1 MTTYIFKIITLLGGL
16 ALFLFGM
23 DVMGK
28 ALERQAGG
36 KLQTI
41 LAKMSSNVFKGFLLG
56 LGVTAVIQSS
66 SATTVMVVG
75 FVNSGIMTLKQAV
88 GVIMGSNIGTTVT
101 AWILSLSG
109 LEGDSFLIKLFKPS
123 TLAPLIGVIGVV
135 MYMGKNEKRKGIGTI
150 CLGFMALMTGMDI
163 MGDSME
169 FLESE
174 PWFAQLMISFSNPI
188 IGIIGIVM
196 YMGKNEKRRGIG
208 TICLGFMALMTGMDL
223 MSSSMSFLKSEAWF
237 ADLMISFTNPVL
249 GILFGAV
256 LTAVIQ
262 SSSASVGILQGLCV
276 TGAVTYGAAIPI
288 ILGQNIGTCITAIM
302 GAIGANRNARR
313 TAMVHLL
320 FNVVGAVMFAVV
332 FYGLG
337 MVIEWSFLEE
347 SVQAWDISLIHTAF
361 NIVAT
366 AVLMPM
372 NGLLVKLAYLIIPHE
387 YTPQKEELLDERLLA
402 TPAVAVQRAHE
413 IAGEMAS
420 DAAKAMEKAMGLT
433 KVFDA
438 AILEEV
444 TALEDKTDRYEDAL
458 NTYLVKL
465 SAMNLSVHDNRILN
479 TLLYTVSDIERM
491 ADHAMAIAKAAQ
503 EMAEKKIEFSSQAR
517 GELAVLEQAVLDI
530 VNRTVAA
537 YGSFD
542 LGSAVKIEP
551 QEQVVDA
558 LVREVKSRH
567 VRRLRDGKCTV
578 EYGFVLEDLLTACE
592 RTADHCSNIAVEMLQ
607 VSEGKLEAHEYLNA
621 LKAGELHESAAF
633 SERFAR
639 YKAQYAFPEE

>member
-1 MTTYIFKIITLLGGL
+1 MTAYIFKIITLLGGL

-23 DVMGK
+23 DIMGK

-109 LEGDSFLIKLFKPS
+109 LEGDSFIIKLFKPS
-123 TLAPLIGVIGVV
+123 TLAPLIGIIGVIL
-135 MYMGKNEKRKGIGTI
+135 YMGKNEKRKGIGTI
-150 CLGFMALMTGMDI
+150 MLGFMALMTGMDI

-188 IGIIGIVM
+188 V
-196 YMGKNEKRRGIG
+196 
-208 TICLGFMALMTGMDL
+208 
-223 MSSSMSFLKSEAWF
+223 
-237 ADLMISFTNPVL
+237 
-249 GILFGAV
+249 GILFGAG
-256 LTAVIQ
+256 LTAIIQ
-262 SSSASVGILQGLCV
+262 SSSASVGILQGLCG
-276 TGAVTYGAAIPI
+276 TGVVTYGSAIPI

-320 FNVVGAVMFAVV
+320 FNVVGVLIFVV
-332 FYGLG
+332 AFYGMG
-337 MVIEWSFLEE
+337 MFIDWKFLSETAA
-347 SVQAWDISLIHTAF
+347 AWDIAVIHTCF
-361 NIVAT
+361 NVAAT
-366 AVLMPM
+366 IVLMPL
-372 NGLLVKLAYLIIPHE
+372 NGMLVKLAYLFIPKE
-387 YTPQKEELLDERLLA
+387 QTPQKVELLDERLLA
-402 TPAVAVQRAHE
+402 TPAVAVQRAQK
-413 IAGEMAS
+413 IAGEMAA
-420 DAAKAMEKAMGLT
+420 DAAKAMHLAMGLT
-433 KVFDA
+433 KKFDA
-438 AILEEV
+438 AVMEQVME
-444 TALEDKTDRYEDAL
+444 LEDKTDRYEDAL
-458 NTYLVKL
+458 GTYLVKL
-465 SAMNLSVHDNRILN
+465 SGMNLSVSDNRILN

-491 ADHAMAIAKAAQ
+491 ADHAMAIAKAAL
-503 EMAEKKIEFSSQAR
+503 EMEEKKIEFSNQAK

-530 VNRTVAA
+530 VDRTVAA
-537 YGSFD
+537 YGTFNLD
-542 LGSAVKIEP
+542 KAIKIEP

-567 VRRLRDGKCTV
+567 VRRLRDGLCTV

-592 RTADHCSNIAVEMLQ
+592 RTADHCSNVAVEMLQ
-607 VSEGKLEAHEYLNA
+607 VAEGKLEAHEYLNA
-621 LKAGELHESAAF
+621 LKAGELYESAAF
-633 SERFAR
+633 AEHFAR
-639 YKAQYAFPEE
+639 YKAKYAFPEEV

>member
-1 MTTYIFKIITLLGGL
+1 MTDYLFKIITLLGGL

-36 KLQTI
+36 KLQTV

-109 LEGDSFLIKLFKPS
+109 LEGDSFLIKFFKPS
-123 TLAPLIGVIGVV
+123 TLAPLIGIVGILL
-135 MYMGKNEKRKGIGTI
+135 YMGKSEKKKGIGTI
-150 CLGFMALMTGMDI
+150 M
-163 MGDSME
+163 
-169 FLESE
+169 
-174 PWFAQLMISFSNPI
+174 
-188 IGIIGIVM
+188 
-196 YMGKNEKRRGIG
+196 
-208 TICLGFMALMTGMDL
+208 LGFMALMTGMDL
-223 MSSSMSFLKSEAWF
+223 MSSSMSFLKHEAWF
-237 ADLMISFTNPVL
+237 ADLMVSFSNPIL

-262 SSSASVGILQGLCV
+262 SSSASIGILQGLCSTGVV
-276 TGAVTYGAAIPI
+276 TFGAAIPI

-320 FNVVGAVMFAVV
+320 FNVVGATMFAVI

-337 MVIEWSFLEE
+337 LFIEWKFLGDA
-347 SVQAWDISLIHTAF
+347 VQAWDISVVHTCF
-361 NIVAT
+361 NLVAT

-372 NGLLVKLAYLIIPHE
+372 NGLLVKLAYLLVPE
-387 YTPQKEELLDERLLA
+387 VKETEKTELLDTRLLA

-413 IAGEMAS
+413 IAGEMAA
-420 DAAKAMEKAMGLT
+420 DAAKAMHLAMGLT
-433 KVFDA
+433 KKFEDG
-438 AILEEV
+438 ILEQV
-444 TALEDKTDRYEDAL
+444 VALEDKTDRYEDAL

-465 SAMNLSVHDNRILN
+465 STMNLSVHDNRILN
-479 TLLYTVSDIERM
+479 TLLYTVADIERM
-491 ADHAMAIAKAAQ
+491 ADHAMSVAKAAR
-503 EMAEKKIEFSSQAR
+503 EINEKNIEFSKQAK
-517 GELAVLEQAVLDI
+517 GELAVLEQAVLD
-530 VNRTVAA
+530 VMDRTVAA

-542 LGSAVKIEP
+542 RALAMKIEP
-551 QEQVVDA
+551 QEQVVDT
-558 LVREVKSRH
+558 LVREIKSRH
-567 VRRLRDGKCTV
+567 VRRLRDGLCTV

-592 RTADHCSNIAVEMLQ
+592 RTADHCSNVAVEMLQ
-607 VSEGKLEAHEYLNA
+607 VAEGKLEAHEYLNA

-633 SERFAR
+633 SERFAK
-639 YKAQYAFPEE
+639 YKAKYAFPEEN

>member
-1 MTTYIFKIITLLGGL
+1 MTAYIFKIITLLGGL

-23 DVMGK
+23 DIMGK

-109 LEGDSFLIKLFKPS
+109 LEGDSFLIKFFKPS
-123 TLAPLIGVIGVV
+123 TLAPLIGIFGILL
-135 MYMGKNEKRKGIGTI
+135 YMGKSEKKKGIGTI
-150 CLGFMALMTGMDI
+150 M
-163 MGDSME
+163 
-169 FLESE
+169 
-174 PWFAQLMISFSNPI
+174 
-188 IGIIGIVM
+188 
-196 YMGKNEKRRGIG
+196 
-208 TICLGFMALMTGMDL
+208 LGFMALMTGMDL
-223 MSSSMSFLKSEAWF
+223 MSSSMAFLKTEAWF
-237 ADLMISFTNPVL
+237 ADLMISFTNPVV

-262 SSSASVGILQGLCV
+262 SSSASVGILQGLCS
-276 TGAVTYGAAIPI
+276 TGVVTYGAAIPI

-320 FNVVGAVMFAVV
+320 FNVVGATLFALV

-337 MVIEWSFLEE
+337 MFIEWNFLGD

-361 NIVAT
+361 NLVAT

-413 IAGEMAS
+413 IASQMAN
-420 DAAKAMEKAMGLT
+420 DAAKAMHLAMGLT
-433 KVFDA
+433 KKFESGVM
-438 AILEEV
+438 EQVVE
-444 TALEDKTDRYEDAL
+444 LEDKTDRYQDAL
-458 NTYLVKL
+458 GTYLVKL
-465 SAMNLSVHDNRILN
+465 SGMNLSVSDNRILN
-479 TLLYTVSDIERM
+479 TLLYSISDIERM
-491 ADHAMAIAKAAQ
+491 ADHAMAVAKAAL
-503 EMAEKKIEFSSQAR
+503 EMEEKKIQFSNQAK

-530 VNRTVAA
+530 VDRTVAA
-537 YGSFD
+537 YGNFD
-542 LGSAVKIEP
+542 REQASRIEP

-567 VRRLRDGKCTV
+567 VRRLRDGLCTV

-592 RTADHCSNIAVEMLQ
+592 RTADHCSNVAVEMLQ
-607 VSEGKLEAHEYLNA
+607 VAEGKLEAHEYLNA

-633 SERFAR
+633 AEQFAQ
-639 YKAQYAFPEE
+639 YKARYAFPEES

>member
-1 MTTYIFKIITLLGGL
+1 MTAYIFKIITLLGGL

-23 DVMGK
+23 DIMGK

-109 LEGDSFLIKLFKPS
+109 LEGDSFIIKLFKPS
-123 TLAPLIGVIGVV
+123 TLAPLIAIV
-135 MYMGKNEKRKGIGTI
+135 
-150 CLGFMALMTGMDI
+150 
-163 MGDSME
+163 
-169 FLESE
+169 
-174 PWFAQLMISFSNPI
+174 
-188 IGIIGIVM
+188 GIVL
-196 YMGKNEKRRGIG
+196 YMFTKSEKKKGIG

-237 ADLMISFTNPVL
+237 ADLMISFTNPIV

-262 SSSASVGILQGLCV
+262 SSSASVGILQGLCS
-276 TGAVTYGAAIPI
+276 TGVVTYGAAIPI
-288 ILGQNIGTCITAIM
+288 ILGQNIGTCVTAMM

-320 FNVVGAVMFAVV
+320 FNVVGATMFAVI
-332 FYGLG
+332 FYGINTFAPWKFIG
-337 MVIEWSFLEE
+337 D
-347 SVQAWDISLIHTAF
+347 SVQAWDISVIHTGF
-361 NIVAT
+361 NLIAT
-366 AVLMPM
+366 AVLMPL
-372 NGLLVKLAYLIIPHE
+372 NGLLVKLAYVLVPQVDA
-387 YTPQKEELLDERLLA
+387 PQKTELLDARLLA

-413 IAGEMAS
+413 IAGEMAA
-420 DAAKAMEKAMGLT
+420 DAAHAMHLAMGLT
-433 KVFDA
+433 KKFEDGIMEQVV
-438 AILEEV
+438 E
-444 TALEDKTDRYEDAL
+444 LEDKTDRYEDAL

-465 SAMNLSVHDNRILN
+465 STMNLSIHDNRILN

-491 ADHAMAIAKAAQ
+491 ADHAMAVAKAAQ
-503 EMAEKKIEFSSQAR
+503 EINEKNIEFSKQAK
-517 GELAVLEQAVLDI
+517 GELEVLEQAVMDI
-530 VNRTVAA
+530 IDRTVAA
-537 YGSFD
+537 YDSFD
-542 LGSAVKIEP
+542 RERALKIEP
-551 QEQVVDA
+551 QEQVIDA
-558 LVREVKSRH
+558 LVREIKSRH
-567 VRRLRDGKCTV
+567 VRRLRDGLCTV

-592 RTADHCSNIAVEMLQ
+592 RTADHCSNVAVEMLQ
-607 VSEGKLEAHEYLNA
+607 VTEGKLEAHEYLNA

-633 SERFAR
+633 AEQFAQ
-639 YKAQYAFPEE
+639 YKAQYAFPEEN

>member
-23 DVMGK
+23 DIMGK
-28 ALERQAGG
+28 SLERQAGG
-36 KLQTI
+36 KLQTV

-75 FVNSGIMTLKQAV
+75 FVNSGIMTLRQAV

-109 LEGDSFLIKLFKPS
+109 LEGDSFLIQIFKPS
-123 TLAPLIGVIGVV
+123 TLAPLIAIIGIVLF
-135 MYMGKNEKRKGIGTI
+135 MFTKSEKKKGIGTI

-163 MGDSME
+163 MGDSM
-169 FLESE
+169 
-174 PWFAQLMISFSNPI
+174 
-188 IGIIGIVM
+188 
-196 YMGKNEKRRGIG
+196 
-208 TICLGFMALMTGMDL
+208 
-223 MSSSMSFLKSEAWF
+223 SFLKTEAWF
-237 ADLMISFTNPVL
+237 ADLMISFSNPIV
-249 GILFGAV
+249 GIIFGAV

-262 SSSASVGILQGLCV
+262 SSSASVGILQGLCS
-276 TGAVTYGAAIPI
+276 TGVVTYGAAIPI

-320 FNVVGAVMFAVV
+320 FNVVGVTIFVIV

-337 MVIEWSFLEE
+337 LFIDWRFLD
-347 SVQAWDISLIHTAF
+347 STAAAWDIAVIHTCF
-361 NIVAT
+361 NVAAT
-366 AVLMPM
+366 CVLLPM
-372 NGLLVKLAYLIIPHE
+372 NGLLVKLAYLFIPKE
-387 YTPQKEELLDERLLA
+387 QAPQKTELLDARLLS

-413 IAGEMAS
+413 IAGEMAA
-420 DAAKAMEKAMGLT
+420 DAAKAMHLAMGLT
-433 KVFDA
+433 KKF
-438 AILEEV
+438 EEGV
-444 TALEDKTDRYEDAL
+444 MKQVVELEDKTDRYEDAL

-465 SAMNLSVHDNRILN
+465 STMNLSVRDNRILN

-491 ADHAMAIAKAAQ
+491 ADHATAVAKAAR
-503 EMAEKKIEFSSQAR
+503 EINEKNIEFSKQAK
-517 GELAVLEQAVLDI
+517 GELSVLEQAVLDI
-530 VNRTVAA
+530 VDRTVGA

-542 LGSAVKIEP
+542 REQAARIEP
-551 QEQVVDA
+551 QEQVVDT
-558 LVREVKSRH
+558 LVREIKSRH
-567 VRRLRDGKCTV
+567 VRRLRDGLCTV

-592 RTADHCSNIAVEMLQ
+592 RTADHCSNVAIEMLQ
-607 VSEGKLEAHEYLNA
+607 VAEGKLEAHEYLNA

-633 SERFAR
+633 AEQFAQ
-639 YKAQYAFPEE
+639 YKAQYAFPEEN

>member
-1 MTTYIFKIITLLGGL
+1 MTAYIFKIITLLGGL

-23 DVMGK
+23 DIMGK

-109 LEGDSFLIKLFKPS
+109 LEGDSFLIQLFKPA
-123 TLAPLIGVIGVV
+123 TLAPLIGIIGVV
-135 MYMGKNEKRKGIGTI
+135 LYMGNNEKRKGFGTI
-150 CLGFMALMTGMDI
+150 MLGFMALMTGMDI

-174 PWFAQLMISFSNPI
+174 PWFGQLMISFSNPI
-188 IGIIGIVM
+188 V
-196 YMGKNEKRRGIG
+196 
-208 TICLGFMALMTGMDL
+208 
-223 MSSSMSFLKSEAWF
+223 
-237 ADLMISFTNPVL
+237 
-249 GILFGAV
+249 GILFGAG
-256 LTAVIQ
+256 LTAIIQ
-262 SSSASVGILQGLCV
+262 SSSASVGILQGLCGTGVV
-276 TGAVTYGAAIPI
+276 TFGSAIPI

-320 FNVVGAVMFAVV
+320 FNVVGVAIFVVV

-337 MVIEWSFLEE
+337 LFIDWKFLDNTAA
-347 SVQAWDISLIHTAF
+347 AWDIAVIHTCF
-361 NIVAT
+361 NVAAT
-366 AVLMPM
+366 CVLMPM
-372 NGLLVKLAYLIIPHE
+372 NGLLVKLAYLFIPHE
-387 YTPQKEELLDERLLA
+387 QTPQKEALLDERLLA

-413 IAGEMAS
+413 IAGEMAA
-420 DAAKAMEKAMGLT
+420 DAAKAMHLAMGLT
-433 KVFDA
+433 KKF
-438 AILEEV
+438 EEGIMAQV
-444 TALEDKTDRYEDAL
+444 VELEDKTDRYEDAL

-465 SAMNLSVHDNRILN
+465 SGMNLSVHDNRILN

-491 ADHAMAIAKAAQ
+491 ADHAMAVAKAAL
-503 EMAEKKIEFSSQAR
+503 EMEEKKIAFSNQAK

-530 VNRTVAA
+530 VDRTVAA

-542 LGSAVKIEP
+542 LEAAARIEP

-567 VRRLRDGKCTV
+567 VRRLRDGLCTV

-592 RTADHCSNIAVEMLQ
+592 RAADHCSNVAVEMLQ

-633 SERFAR
+633 AEHFAR
-639 YKAQYAFPEE
+639 YKAQYAFPEEQ

>member
-1 MTTYIFKIITLLGGL
+1 MTAYIFKIITLLGGL

-23 DVMGK
+23 DIMGK

-123 TLAPLIGVIGVV
+123 TLAPLIGIMGIVL
-135 MYMGKNEKRKGIGTI
+135 YMGKSEKK
-150 CLGFMALMTGMDI
+150 
-163 MGDSME
+163 
-169 FLESE
+169 
-174 PWFAQLMISFSNPI
+174 
-188 IGIIGIVM
+188 
-196 YMGKNEKRRGIG
+196 RGIG
-208 TICLGFMALMTGMDL
+208 TIMLGFMALMTGMDL
-223 MSSSMSFLKSEAWF
+223 MSGSMAFLKTESWF
-237 ADLMISFTNPVL
+237 ADLMISFTNPIV

-262 SSSASVGILQGLCV
+262 SSSASVGILQGLCS
-276 TGAVTYGAAIPI
+276 TGVVTYGAAIPI

-337 MVIEWSFLEE
+337 MVIQWNFLGD

-361 NIVAT
+361 NLIAT

-372 NGLLVKLAYLIIPHE
+372 NGLLVKLAYLFIPAEH
-387 YTPQKEELLDERLLA
+387 TPQKKELLDTRLLA

-420 DAAKAMEKAMGLT
+420 DAARAMHLAMGLT
-433 KVFDA
+433 KKFDVSVMEQV
-438 AILEEV
+438 IE
-444 TALEDKTDRYEDAL
+444 LEDKTDRYEDAL

-465 SAMNLSVHDNRILN
+465 SGMNLSVSDNRILN
-479 TLLYTVSDIERM
+479 TLLYSISDIERM
-491 ADHAMAIAKAAQ
+491 ADHAMAVAKAAL
-503 EMAEKKIEFSSQAR
+503 EMEEKKIEFSKQAK

-530 VNRTVAA
+530 VDRTVAA

-542 LGSAVKIEP
+542 REQAARIEP

-567 VRRLRDGKCTV
+567 VRRLRDGLCTV

-592 RTADHCSNIAVEMLQ
+592 RTADHCSNVAVEMLQ
-607 VSEGKLEAHEYLNA
+607 VAEGKLEAHEYLNA

-633 SERFAR
+633 AEQFAR
-639 YKAQYAFPEE
+639 YQAQYAFPEET

>member
-1 MTTYIFKIITLLGGL
+1 MTAYIFKIITLLGGL

-123 TLAPLIGVIGVV
+123 TLAPLIGIIGIVL
-135 MYMGKNEKRKGIGTI
+135 YMGKSEKKKGIGTI
-150 CLGFMALMTGMDI
+150 M
-163 MGDSME
+163 
-169 FLESE
+169 
-174 PWFAQLMISFSNPI
+174 
-188 IGIIGIVM
+188 
-196 YMGKNEKRRGIG
+196 
-208 TICLGFMALMTGMDL
+208 LGFMALMTGMDL

-237 ADLMISFTNPVL
+237 ADLMISFTNPIL

-256 LTAVIQ
+256 LTAIIQ

-320 FNVVGAVMFAVV
+320 FNVVGAVMFAIV
-332 FYGLG
+332 FYGIG
-337 MVIEWSFLEE
+337 MFVEWQFLET

-361 NIVAT
+361 NLIAT

-387 YTPQKEELLDERLLA
+387 YTPQKEELLDDRLLA

-413 IAGEMAS
+413 VAAQMAADS
-420 DAAKAMEKAMGLT
+420 AKAMRLAMGLT
-433 KVFDA
+433 KTFESAVM
-438 AILEEV
+438 EQVVE
-444 TALEDKTDRYEDAL
+444 LEDKTDRYEDAL

-465 SAMNLSVHDNRILN
+465 SGMNLSVSDNRILN
-479 TLLYTVSDIERM
+479 TLLYSISDIERM
-491 ADHAMAIAKAAQ
+491 ADHAMAVAKAAL
-503 EMAEKKIEFSSQAR
+503 EMEEKKIEFSKQAK

-530 VNRTVAA
+530 VDRTVAA

-542 LGSAVKIEP
+542 REQAARIEP

-567 VRRLRDGKCTV
+567 VRRLRDGLCTV

-592 RTADHCSNIAVEMLQ
+592 RTADHCSNVAVEMLQ
-607 VSEGKLEAHEYLNA
+607 VAEGKLEAHEYLNA

-633 SERFAR
+633 AEQFAQ
-639 YKAQYAFPEE
+639 YKAQYAFPEEN

>member
-1 MTTYIFKIITLLGGL
+1 MTAYIFKIITLLGGL

-109 LEGDSFLIKLFKPS
+109 LEGDSFIIKLFKPS
-123 TLAPLIGVIGVV
+123 TLAPLIGIIGVIL
-135 MYMGKNEKRKGIGTI
+135 YMGKNEKRKGIGTI
-150 CLGFMALMTGMDI
+150 MLGFMALMTGMDI

-188 IGIIGIVM
+188 V
-196 YMGKNEKRRGIG
+196 
-208 TICLGFMALMTGMDL
+208 
-223 MSSSMSFLKSEAWF
+223 
-237 ADLMISFTNPVL
+237 
-249 GILFGAV
+249 GILFGAG
-256 LTAVIQ
+256 LTAIIQ
-262 SSSASVGILQGLCV
+262 SSSASVGILQGLCG
-276 TGAVTYGAAIPI
+276 TGAVTYGSAIPI

-320 FNVVGAVMFAVV
+320 FNVVGVLIFVV
-332 FYGLG
+332 AFYGMG
-337 MVIEWSFLEE
+337 MFVDWKFLSETAA
-347 SVQAWDISLIHTAF
+347 AWDIAVIHTCF
-361 NIVAT
+361 NVAAT
-366 AVLMPM
+366 IVLMPL
-372 NGLLVKLAYLIIPHE
+372 NGMLVKLAYLFIPKE
-387 YTPQKEELLDERLLA
+387 QTPQKVELLDERLLA

-413 IAGEMAS
+413 IAGEMAA
-420 DAAKAMEKAMGLT
+420 DAAKAMHLAMGLT
-433 KVFDA
+433 KQFDA
-438 AILEEV
+438 GIMDQVVE
-444 TALEDKTDRYEDAL
+444 LEDKTDQYEDAL
-458 NTYLVKL
+458 GTYLVKL
-465 SAMNLSVHDNRILN
+465 SGMNLSVSDNRVLN
-479 TLLYTVSDIERM
+479 TLLYSISDIERM
-491 ADHAMAIAKAAQ
+491 ADHAIAVARAAL
-503 EMAEKKIEFSSQAR
+503 EMDEKKIDFSNQAK

-530 VNRTVAA
+530 VDRTVAA

-542 LGSAVKIEP
+542 LNTAIKIEP

-558 LVREVKSRH
+558 LVREIKSRH
-567 VRRLRDGKCTV
+567 VRRLRDGLCTV

-592 RTADHCSNIAVEMLQ
+592 RTADHCSNVAVEMLQ
-607 VSEGKLEAHEYLNA
+607 VAEGKLEAHEYLNA
-621 LKAGELHESAAF
+621 LKAGELYESAAF
-633 SERFAR
+633 AEHFAR
-639 YKAQYAFPEE
+639 YKAKYAFPEET

>member
-1 MTTYIFKIITLLGGL
+1 MTAYIFKIITLLGGL

-123 TLAPLIGVIGVV
+123 TLAPLIGIIGIVL
-135 MYMGKNEKRKGIGTI
+135 YMGKSEKKKGIGTI
-150 CLGFMALMTGMDI
+150 M
-163 MGDSME
+163 
-169 FLESE
+169 
-174 PWFAQLMISFSNPI
+174 
-188 IGIIGIVM
+188 
-196 YMGKNEKRRGIG
+196 
-208 TICLGFMALMTGMDL
+208 LGFMALMTGMDL

-237 ADLMISFTNPVL
+237 ADLMISFTNPIL

-256 LTAVIQ
+256 LTAIIQ

-320 FNVVGAVMFAVV
+320 FNVVGAVMFAIV
-332 FYGLG
+332 FYGIG
-337 MVIEWSFLEE
+337 MFVEWQFLET

-361 NIVAT
+361 NLIAT

-387 YTPQKEELLDERLLA
+387 YTPQKEELLDDRLLA

-413 IAGEMAS
+413 VAAQMAADS
-420 DAAKAMEKAMGLT
+420 AKAMRLAMGLT
-433 KVFDA
+433 KTFESAVM
-438 AILEEV
+438 EQVVE
-444 TALEDKTDRYEDAL
+444 LEDKTDRYEDAL

-465 SAMNLSVHDNRILN
+465 SGMNLSVSDNRILN
-479 TLLYTVSDIERM
+479 TLLYSISDIERM
-491 ADHAMAIAKAAQ
+491 ADHAMAVAKAAL
-503 EMAEKKIEFSSQAR
+503 EMEEKKIEFSKQAK

-530 VNRTVAA
+530 VDRTVAA

-542 LGSAVKIEP
+542 REQAARIEP

-567 VRRLRDGKCTV
+567 VRRLRDGLCTV

-592 RTADHCSNIAVEMLQ
+592 RTADHCSNVAVEMLQ
-607 VSEGKLEAHEYLNA
+607 VAEGKLEAHEYLNA

-639 YKAQYAFPEE
+639 YKAQYTFPEEQ

>member
-1 MTTYIFKIITLLGGL
+1 MTAYIFKIITLLGGL

-109 LEGDSFLIKLFKPS
+109 LEGDSFIIKLFKPS
-123 TLAPLIGVIGVV
+123 TLAPLIGIIGVIL
-135 MYMGKNEKRKGIGTI
+135 YMGKNEKRKGIGTI
-150 CLGFMALMTGMDI
+150 MLGFMALMTGMDI

-188 IGIIGIVM
+188 V
-196 YMGKNEKRRGIG
+196 
-208 TICLGFMALMTGMDL
+208 
-223 MSSSMSFLKSEAWF
+223 
-237 ADLMISFTNPVL
+237 
-249 GILFGAV
+249 GILFGAG
-256 LTAVIQ
+256 LTAIIQ
-262 SSSASVGILQGLCV
+262 SSSASVGILQGLCG
-276 TGAVTYGAAIPI
+276 TGVVTYGSAIPI

-320 FNVVGAVMFAVV
+320 FNVVGVLIFVV
-332 FYGLG
+332 AFYGMG
-337 MVIEWSFLEE
+337 MFIDWKFLSETAA
-347 SVQAWDISLIHTAF
+347 AWDIAVIHTCF
-361 NIVAT
+361 NVAAT
-366 AVLMPM
+366 IVLMPL
-372 NGLLVKLAYLIIPHE
+372 NGMLVKLAYLFIPKE
-387 YTPQKEELLDERLLA
+387 QTPQKVELLDERLLA
-402 TPAVAVQRAHE
+402 TPAVAVQRAQK
-413 IAGEMAS
+413 IAGEMAA
-420 DAAKAMEKAMGLT
+420 DAAKAMHLAMELT
-433 KVFDA
+433 KKFDA
-438 AILEEV
+438 PVMEQVME
-444 TALEDKTDRYEDAL
+444 LEDKTDRYEDAL
-458 NTYLVKL
+458 GTYLVKL
-465 SAMNLSVHDNRILN
+465 SGMNLSVSDNRILN

-491 ADHAMAIAKAAQ
+491 ADHAMAIAKAAL
-503 EMAEKKIEFSSQAR
+503 EMEEKKIEFSNQAK
-517 GELAVLEQAVLDI
+517 GELAVLEQAVLDF
-530 VNRTVAA
+530 VDRSVAA
-537 YGSFD
+537 YGTFNLD
-542 LGSAVKIEP
+542 KAIKIEP

-567 VRRLRDGKCTV
+567 VRRLRDGLCTV
-578 EYGFVLEDLLTACE
+578 EYGFVLEELLTACE
-592 RTADHCSNIAVEMLQ
+592 RTADHCSNVAVEMLQ
-607 VSEGKLEAHEYLNA
+607 VAEGKLEAHEYLNA
-621 LKAGELHESAAF
+621 LKAGELYESAAF
-633 SERFAR
+633 AEHFAR
-639 YKAQYAFPEE
+639 YKAKYAFPEEV

>member
-1 MTTYIFKIITLLGGL
+1 MTAYIFKIITLLGGL

-66 SATTVMVVG
+66 AATTVMVVG
-75 FVNSGIMTLKQAV
+75 FVNSGIMTLEQAV

-109 LEGDSFLIKLFKPS
+109 LEGDSFIIKLFKPS
-123 TLAPLIGVIGVV
+123 TLAPLIGIIGVIL
-135 MYMGKNEKRKGIGTI
+135 YMGKNEKRKGIGTI
-150 CLGFMALMTGMDI
+150 MLGFMALMTGMDI

-188 IGIIGIVM
+188 V
-196 YMGKNEKRRGIG
+196 
-208 TICLGFMALMTGMDL
+208 
-223 MSSSMSFLKSEAWF
+223 
-237 ADLMISFTNPVL
+237 
-249 GILFGAV
+249 GILFGAG
-256 LTAVIQ
+256 LTAIIQ
-262 SSSASVGILQGLCV
+262 SSSASVGILQGLCG
-276 TGAVTYGAAIPI
+276 TGVVTYGSAIPI

-320 FNVVGAVMFAVV
+320 FNVVGVLIFVV
-332 FYGLG
+332 AFYGMG
-337 MVIEWSFLEE
+337 MFIDWKFLSETAA
-347 SVQAWDISLIHTAF
+347 AWDIAVIHTCF
-361 NIVAT
+361 NVAAT
-366 AVLMPM
+366 IVLMPL
-372 NGLLVKLAYLIIPHE
+372 NGMLVKLAYLFIPKE
-387 YTPQKEELLDERLLA
+387 QTPQKVELLDERLLA
-402 TPAVAVQRAHE
+402 TPAVAVQRAQK
-413 IAGEMAS
+413 IAGEMAA
-420 DAAKAMEKAMGLT
+420 DAAKAMHLAMGLT
-433 KVFDA
+433 KKFDA
-438 AILEEV
+438 AVMEQVME
-444 TALEDKTDRYEDAL
+444 LEDKTDRYEDAL
-458 NTYLVKL
+458 GTYLVKL
-465 SAMNLSVHDNRILN
+465 SGMNLSVSDNRILN

-491 ADHAMAIAKAAQ
+491 ADHAMAIAKAAL
-503 EMAEKKIEFSSQAR
+503 EMEEKKIEFSNQAK

-530 VNRTVAA
+530 VDRTVAA
-537 YGSFD
+537 YGTFNLD
-542 LGSAVKIEP
+542 KAIKIEP

-567 VRRLRDGKCTV
+567 VRRLRDGLCTV

-592 RTADHCSNIAVEMLQ
+592 RTADHCSNVAVEMLQ
-607 VSEGKLEAHEYLNA
+607 VAEGKLEAHEYLNA
-621 LKAGELHESAAF
+621 LKAGELYESAAF
-633 SERFAR
+633 AEHFAR
-639 YKAQYAFPEE
+639 YKAKYAFPEEV